1 MLYALPQRI
10 VAGDAG
16 KLDVYFR
23 VDAAY
28 RNPSVQ
34 VLCGDK
40 VLYSRK
46 KQIMTPG
53 EMEKMTLDQGLITGD
68 ITVRLDK

>member
-1 MLYALPQRI
+1 M
-10 VAGDAG
+10 
-16 KLDVYFR
+16 
-23 VDAAY
+23 DAAY